1 VSSLGVKIP
10 TVGARAL
17 DPGLRGMAR
26 QAEAAGASTLWVSDH
41 IVMTEQV
48 DSPYPY
54 SSSGEVNWDPKAEF
68 VESMTACAW
77 LAACTSR
84 VSVGTAVL
92 ILPLRDPIQLAK
104 TAASVDWLSGGR
116 LVLGVGTGWYAEEF
130 ARLGRD
136 FPTRGPRTSEAIEVL
151 KACWTGRPEAFEGEF
166 FRIEGDTL
174 CFPTPVA
181 PDGVPI
187 MVGGM
192 GKLARERAARLG
204 DGWLALTRWSAFD
217 LGDLG
222 RKLADVHSL
231 RPAGR
236 SPLRS
241 VLRIAGEI
249 SPAELLER
257 AEAVAAAARLGFD
270 EVAIDP
276 PWGDLDAAGRVIGEL
291 REAIRG

>member
-1 VSSLGVKIP
+1 MSSLGVKIP

-17 DPGLRGMAR
+17 DPGLRAIAE
-26 QAEAAGASTLWVSDH
+26 QAESAGASTLWVSDH

-54 SSSGEVNWDPKAEF
+54 SSSGQVNWDPNAEF
-68 VESMTACAW
+68 AESMTACSW
-77 LAACTSR
+77 LAAGTSR
-84 VSVGTAVL
+84 VSVGTAIL

-104 TAASVDWLSGGR
+104 TAASIDWLSGGR
-116 LVLGVGTGWYAEEF
+116 FVLGVGTGWYAEEF

-151 KACWTGRPEAFEGEF
+151 RACWTGRPEAFQGEF
-166 FRIEGDTL
+166 FRIESDTL
-174 CFPTPVA
+174 CFPTPVT
-181 PDGVPI
+181 PDGIPI

-217 LGDLG
+217 IDDLE
-222 RKLADVHSL
+222 RKLTHVHSL
-231 RPAGR
+231 RPPGR
-236 SPLRS
+236 RPLRS

-249 SPAELLER
+249 SPDDLPAR
-257 AEAVAAAARLGFD
+257 TEAIAAAARLGFD

-276 PWGDLDAAGRVIGEL
+276 PWGDLDAAHRVITEL
-291 REAIRG
+291 REAVA